1 VTAMET
7 PDFYD
12 DLSLSLFELRRI
24 VEQGVQNRRSAAHH
38 PIIANV
44 DPAGAPQQ
52 RVMIL
57 RNFDWAGRQLRF
69 HTDSRS
75 DKIRQYGTNPETS
88 VLIYDEAAKVQI
100 RLSGL
105 AHADDGQINNQAW
118 AESTPFARRCYLAEH
133 APGIVADKPT
143 SGLPKWIEGKQ
154 PDEEQLTPA
163 RPNFT
168 ALLVTVQT
176 IEWLYLANAGHRRA
190 RWQWNESMQD
200 WSGNWLVP

>member
-1 VTAMET
+1 VEN

-12 DLSLSLFELRRI
+12 DLSLSLFELRHLI
-24 VEQGVQNRRSAAHH
+24 EQGAQNRRSAAHH
-38 PIIANV
+38 PIVANV
-44 DPAGAPQQ
+44 DDTGAPQQ

-57 RNFDWAGRQLRF
+57 RDVDWASRQLRF

-75 DKIRQYGTNPETS
+75 DKIRQYDAKPETS

-105 AHADDGQINNQAW
+105 ACVDDGEIADTAW
-118 AESTPFARRCYLAEH
+118 ATSTPFARRCYLTDS
-133 APGIVADKPT
+133 APGSVADKPT

-168 ALLVTVQT
+168 VLLVTVHA

-190 RWQWNESMQD
+190 RWQWNESLQE